1 MFLCYQLRMVLK
13 LENSVG
19 EKESAAKFS
28 AMFGKGLQLG
38 KRGKHDVSNRKF
50 ANPNPGQG

>member
-28 AMFGKGLQLG
+28 AMFGKGLQC
-38 KRGKHDVSNRKF
+38 R
-50 ANPNPGQG
+50 